1 MDLNLNEEQ
10 KMIVNT
16 AKDFLEQTWTPQALR
31 EAEKLPEG
39 YSKDMWQQIAELG
52 WAGIVYPEEYG
63 GLGLK
68 NLDVTLLMKQ
78 MGRVALTSPFLST
91 VLLSGRAIL
100 EGGSEEQK
108 KDLLPKIVEGRTLIA
123 FALVEANA
131 LPNAKTVKT
140 TAKQE
145 GGAYVLNGAK
155 YFVQFAQQ
163 SDCLLVV
170 ARTSAGAN
178 PEEGLTMFLVD
189 PKAAGIRYVDQPTLA
204 LDPQAKVILENVKVD
219 ANSVLGPV
227 GGAWPIL
234 DRVLASATANLC
246 GYMIGLAEKAHEMGL
261 DYSKQR
267 VQFGRPIGAFQAIQN
282 YLATSWAEITMA
294 EYMGYYA
301 AWLIDEGIPARE
313 AVSTAKAYTGYV
325 SKSATQLATQLHGG
339 MGAME
344 EARTTPYLRWA
355 KQLQQTL
362 GTCQYHEEIVAEEIL
377 DKEPKRLDEE
387 YALAFW

>member
-1 MDLNLNEEQ
+1 
-10 KMIVNT
+10 
-16 AKDFLEQTWTPQALR
+16 
-31 EAEKLPEG
+31 
-39 YSKDMWQQIAELG
+39 
-52 WAGIVYPEEYG
+52 
-63 GLGLK
+63 
-68 NLDVTLLMKQ
+68 MKQ

-189 PKAAGIRYVDQPTLA
+189 PKTAGIRYVDQPTLA